1 MFNLGYVLKFVI
13 DGLDD
18 GPFTEKYL
26 VAKRHYLSLHIISQF
41 CNKLNTIDKQL

>member
-1 MFNLGYVLKFVI
+1 MFNLGYVLELVI

-18 GPFTEKYL
+18 GSFAEKYL
-26 VAKRHYLSLHIISQF
+26 VAKRHYLFLHIVSQF